1 MSTLS
6 THVLD
11 AAFGVPAAGLVVA
24 LIGPDAEELAVR
36 ATDADGRVRF
46 DLDLAPG
53 GYGLYFDTG
62 PWFAAARRDTF
73 FPGVSLAFA
82 VGGDE
87 HYHVALL
94 LSPYSYTTYRGS

>member
-11 AAFGVPAAGLVVA
+11 AAYGVPAGGLVVA
-24 LIGPDAEELAVR
+24 LIGPEAEELAVA

-46 DLDLAPG
+46 EPQLAPG

-62 PWFAAARRDTF
+62 PWFAAAGRDTF
-73 FPGVSLAFA
+73 FPGVSLGFA
-82 VGGDE
+82 VGDNE

-94 LSPYSYTTYRGS
+94 LSPYSYTTYKGS